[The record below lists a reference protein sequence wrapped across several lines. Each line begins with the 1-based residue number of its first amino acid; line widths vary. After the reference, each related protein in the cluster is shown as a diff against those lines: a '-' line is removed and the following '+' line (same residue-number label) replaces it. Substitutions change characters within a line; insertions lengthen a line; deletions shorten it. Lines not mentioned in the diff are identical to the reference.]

1 MQQQQYDEAVLCMDN
16 RLALI
21 EQLVQ
26 LAIEC
31 PMQQQAVA
39 ELERPQEQDKVML
52 SKAYLVVCKKIEDD
66 LTGHIKNGEIAE
78 NELMED
84 K

>member
-1 MQQQQYDEAVLCMDN
+1 
-16 RLALI
+16 
-21 EQLVQ
+21 
-26 LAIEC
+26 
-31 PMQQQAVA
+31 
-39 ELERPQEQDKVML
+39 ML

-66 LTGHIKNGEIAE
+66 LTGHIRNGEIAE